1 MTARDYL
8 NRIRRQN
15 QIVKQT
21 KKEMTE
27 VRSDILSLRASS
39 LSEKVSGTKE
49 SDLADKYIRLE
60 KYFDKVN
67 TEWDKLID
75 MRTEAKAMI
84 RALPDENQQAV
95 LYARYINCDRWET
108 IAFDMHY
115 SWKHIFRLHGRAL
128 QSFESIHHGS
138 LTEMRT

>member
-21 KKEMTE
+21 EKEMTE

-115 SWKHIFRLHGRAL
+115 SRRGIFRLHGIAL
-128 QSFESIHHGS
+128 KTFERVHRSA
-138 LTEMRT
+138 LLKCV

>member
-15 QIVKQT
+15 QIVKQME
-21 KKEMTE
+21 KEMME

-67 TEWDKLID
+67 TEWDTLID

-84 RALPDENQQAV
+84 RD
-95 LYARYINCDRWET
+95 
-108 IAFDMHY
+108 
-115 SWKHIFRLHGRAL
+115 K
-128 QSFESIHHGS
+128 
-138 LTEMRT
+138 